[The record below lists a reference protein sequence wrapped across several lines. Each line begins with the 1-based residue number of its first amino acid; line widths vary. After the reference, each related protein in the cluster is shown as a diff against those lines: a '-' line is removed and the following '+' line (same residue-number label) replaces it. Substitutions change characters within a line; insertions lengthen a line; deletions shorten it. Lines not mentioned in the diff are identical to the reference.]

1 MEKKTDLRI
10 IKTYKALSD
19 TFLTM
24 LGEKKFEDITVNELC
39 ERAMVRRATFY
50 KHFADKYE
58 FLGFFIRQ
66 TQDEFVAALDSTQL
80 QEDYYSYY
88 LYLFQKCINFLN
100 LHQQLMERIME
111 SNVFPT
117 LLSIFSEEIYR
128 HVLLKLKE
136 DTAKGLYL
144 PMSAEVLASFY
155 TGGITQVLGFWFK
168 KNPSMT
174 EDELIAEVELVLK
187 SFSFQS

>member
-144 PMSAEVLASFY
+144 RL
-155 TGGITQVLGFWFK
+155 
-168 KNPSMT
+168 
-174 EDELIAEVELVLK
+174 
-187 SFSFQS
+187 